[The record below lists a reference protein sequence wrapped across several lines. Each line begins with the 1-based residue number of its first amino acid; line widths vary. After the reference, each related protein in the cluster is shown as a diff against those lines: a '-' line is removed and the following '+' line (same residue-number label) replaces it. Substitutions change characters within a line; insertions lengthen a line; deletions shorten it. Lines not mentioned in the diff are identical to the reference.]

1 MSKKSS
7 NSSFDVCVIG
17 CGPVGAAAAIL
28 LAREGLSVV
37 VLDRSP
43 AVYDLPRAVYLDGES
58 VRAFQRVGLAEPIV
72 DTLQPPRDLD
82 AAWFT
87 DSQRQQRFGVEMPP
101 YGTNGWRDG
110 AFFDQPGL
118 EARLREL
125 IAREQNIDL
134 RLGCEVTG
142 FVQDRSAVTL
152 DVTDLSDGSRQ
163 SLRASWT
170 IACDGASSFV
180 RRTLGIPWE
189 SLGYDHDW
197 LVVDI
202 VTDHLDDLPMVT
214 MQVCDPTRLTTYI
227 CGKDPYR
234 RWEFRLLPGETR
246 EEMSRPERVME
257 LIDPWIARGRYEIR
271 RAVVYQFHAATAA
284 RWREGRL
291 FLAGDAA
298 HQTPPFLGQGLNAGW
313 RDVVNLAWK
322 LPLVKS
328 GAAPDSLLDTYA
340 AERDAHAHE
349 LVDWAVAVGRLM
361 DALADLEA
369 GRLEGA
375 PPDDL
380 MRSGYG
386 QGRTAPPL
394 REGLVVGEQV
404 SDAGVTGYLFNQP
417 TVADATGREAMLDE
431 WLGRGFAVV
440 GRDAASLAMN
450 DASRAVL
457 RRLGAGLVDLSKYSL
472 RKGQWD
478 RLLSSHAAAIVR
490 PDRYVFGVT
499 DDTHTLDDL
508 VAILDRKWNGAA
520 STVAHGESR

>member
-7 NSSFDVCVIG
+7 CSSFDVCVVG
-17 CGPVGAAAAIL
+17 CGPVGAAAATL
-28 LAREGLSVV
+28 LARAGLTVAVV
-37 VLDRSP
+37 ERSNT
-43 AVYDLPRAVYLDGES
+43 VYDLPRAAYLDGES
-58 VRAFQRVGLAEPIV
+58 VRAFQRVGLAAPLVEM
-72 DTLQPPRDLD
+72 LQPPRELD

-87 DSQRQQRFGVEMPP
+87 DSKLQPRFGIEMPR
-101 YGTNGWRDG
+101 YGVNGWRDG
-110 AFFDQPGL
+110 AFFDQPEFEG
-118 EARLREL
+118 RLREL
-125 IAREQNIDL
+125 IANEQNIDL
-134 RLGCEVTG
+134 RLGFELTG
-142 FVQDRSAVTL
+142 FAQDAHAVTL
-152 DVTDLSDGSRQ
+152 STTDLSDGST
-163 SLRASWT
+163 SNLRATWV

-180 RRTLGIPWE
+180 RRALGIGWE

-202 VTDHLDDLPMVT
+202 VTEHLADLPVVT
-214 MQVCDPTRLTTYI
+214 MQVCDPARLTTYI

-246 EEMSRPERVME
+246 EQMSDPERIMQ

-271 RAVVYQFHAATAA
+271 RAAVYQFHAATAA
-284 RWREGRL
+284 RWREGRI

-298 HQTPPFLGQGLNAGW
+298 HQTPPFLGQGLNAGF

-322 LPLVKS
+322 LPLVET
-328 GAAPDSLLDTYA
+328 GAAPDSLLDTYE

-369 GRLEGA
+369 GRLEGM

-386 QGRTAPPL
+386 QGRTSPAL
-394 REGLVVGEQV
+394 RAGLVVEEQV
-404 SDAGVTGYLFNQP
+404 CDAGVTGYLFNQP
-417 TVADATGREAMLDE
+417 TVTDRSGRTAMLDE
-431 WLGRGFAVV
+431 WLGSGFAVV
-440 GRDAASLAMN
+440 GRDADALRMN

-457 RRLGAGLVDLSKYSL
+457 RRFGAGLVDLSKYDL
-472 RKGQWD
+472 RDGQWD
-478 RLLSSHAAAIVR
+478 RIFTNHAAAVVR

-499 DDTHTLDDL
+499 DDAHTLDRL

-520 STVAHGESR
+520 VTKENA